1 MDDKKVLVFLVNGFE
16 EIEAMAPIDLLRRA
30 GIIVDTVSI
39 NEDNQVTSSRKIR
52 VLTDKTIDEINFE
65 NYEMIVLPGGPGTE
79 NYMKSEKLLEKLK
92 EFSINRKLGA
102 ICAAPTILSALG
114 ILNGK
119 QAICFPACEPDLIK
133 DGAII
138 VNQDVVKDNNII
150 TSRGAGTAIDFS
162 LALIEEL
169 LGKNKSHEIRKEII
183 ERFSEEKTDKL
194 KNILVNNSLIN

>member
-1 MDDKKVLVFLVNGFE
+1 MTDKKVLIFLVDGFE

-79 NYMKSEKLLEKLK
+79 NYMKSEKLQEKLK

-138 VNQDVVKDNNII
+138 VNQNVVKDNNII

-169 LGKNKSHEIRKEII
+169 LGKNKSHEIRKEILY
-183 ERFSEEKTDKL
+183 K
-194 KNILVNNSLIN
+194 

>member
-1 MDDKKVLVFLVNGFE
+1 MDDRKVLVFLVDGFE

-169 LGKNKSHEIRKEII
+169 LGKNKSHEIRKEILY
-183 ERFSEEKTDKL
+183 K
-194 KNILVNNSLIN
+194 

>member
-162 LALIEEL
+162 LSLIEEL
-169 LGKNKSHEIRKEII
+169 LGKNKSHEIRKEILY
-183 ERFSEEKTDKL
+183 K
-194 KNILVNNSLIN
+194 

>member
-30 GIIVDTVSI
+30 GIFVDTVSI

-169 LGKNKSHEIRKEII
+169 LGKNKSHEIRKEILY
-183 ERFSEEKTDKL
+183 K
-194 KNILVNNSLIN
+194 

>member
-1 MDDKKVLVFLVNGFE
+1 MDDKKVLIFLVDGFE

-30 GIIVDTVSI
+30 GITADTISI
-39 NEDNQVTSSRKIR
+39 NENNKVTSSRKIT

-138 VNQDVVKDNNII
+138 VNQNVVKDNNII

-169 LGKNKSHEIRKEII
+169 LGKNKSHEIRKEILY
-183 ERFSEEKTDKL
+183 K
-194 KNILVNNSLIN
+194 

>member
-1 MDDKKVLVFLVNGFE
+1 MTDKKVLIVLVDGFE

-169 LGKNKSHEIRKEII
+169 LGKNKSHEIRKEILY
-183 ERFSEEKTDKL
+183 K
-194 KNILVNNSLIN
+194 

>member
-92 EFSINRKLGA
+92 GFSINRKLGA

-169 LGKNKSHEIRKEII
+169 LGKNKSHEIRKEILY
-183 ERFSEEKTDKL
+183 K
-194 KNILVNNSLIN
+194 

>member
-1 MDDKKVLVFLVNGFE
+1 
-16 EIEAMAPIDLLRRA
+16 MAPIYLLRRA
-30 GIIVDTVSI
+30 GITADTVSI

-169 LGKNKSHEIRKEII
+169 LGKNKSHEIRKEILY
-183 ERFSEEKTDKL
+183 K
-194 KNILVNNSLIN
+194 

>member
-162 LALIEEL
+162 FALIEEL
-169 LGKNKSHEIRKEII
+169 LGKNKSHEIRKEILY
-183 ERFSEEKTDKL
+183 K
-194 KNILVNNSLIN
+194 